1 MCVCVLADVSAF
13 LMDSGY
19 VQWVCGS
26 RLEQWMRERMLS
38 LSLAFSRDKLIRVAS
53 EGRGCRNERGMRVLT
68 LLSSAVLSLFTPF
81 H

>member
-53 EGRGCRNERGMRVLT
+53 EGRGCRNERGRV
-68 LLSSAVLSLFTPF
+68 
-81 H
+81 